1 MIMDT
6 LALMLSIFQVICSV
20 AIIIAV
26 LFQTSKRA
34 GLSGAISGG
43 AETFLGK
50 NKAHSLDAKLATFT
64 KWLAILLAL
73 STFALN
79 FI

>member
-1 MIMDT
+1 MET
-6 LALMLSIFQVICSV
+6 FALILSIFQVICSV

-50 NKAHSLDAKLATFT
+50 NKAHSVDAKLSAAT
-64 KWLAILLAL
+64 KWLAILLAI

-79 FI
+79 FM